1 MSAGRERYE
10 FSADQVADLLAQ
22 LDHRLERRGIAASVF
37 VVGGAAVAATGV
49 RQERLTEDV
58 DAMTQEQ
65 AVLEEASALA
75 TEQGIPPNWLNPK
88 ARMWMP
94 PLPKGVLD
102 RPARPGL
109 QVTYA
114 DDGFLFA
121 TKLIAQRAKDAD
133 DVVALAGRLGM
144 QAATADELEA
154 HIRRYYT
161 DRAALEFIVDGDD
174 VDRELRF
181 LAEDAAALLNRRGAD
196 GA

>member
-1 MSAGRERYE
+1 MSAGPERHE
-10 FSADQVADLLAQ
+10 FSAKQVADLLAQ
-22 LDHRLERRGIAASVF
+22 LDHRLRGRGISASVF

-49 RQERLTEDV
+49 RHERLTEDV
-58 DAMTQEQ
+58 DAITQEQ

-75 TEQGIPPNWLNPK
+75 AEQGLPPNWLNPN
-88 ARMWMP
+88 ARMWKP
-94 PLPKGVLD
+94 PLPDGVLD

-109 QVTYA
+109 QITYA

-133 DVVALAGRLGM
+133 DVVALAERLGM
-144 QAATADELEA
+144 LTATADELEA
-154 HIRRYYT
+154 HVRRYYT

-181 LAEDAAALLNRRGAD
+181 LAEDAAALLKRRGAE